1 MKIGYKIFLGI
12 LTVSMAAF
20 GISSAILIADAHQN
34 NLNVEMERSRNEFGI
49 MESSL
54 QSAME
59 EAMTAGTSN
68 TTVVAR
74 YSEYYSGRKIYFA
87 LAQEQEILY
96 DGVQEEADLDY
107 SDMLEV
113 KADEYAI
120 HVQKSGSDRYIVL
133 ATGMENGN
141 VLFYIRDISGIY
153 SSQQGMIV
161 KVVLLGVTMIFVL
174 ALVSWLIANIIT
186 KPLSQLSISVRK
198 MEAGDFDISL
208 KEGGDELG
216 ELARSF
222 MQMAQTVRS
231 REQGLEES
239 VCARQTFIDDMS
251 HEMNTPL
258 TAIQGY
264 AQILETG
271 NLSEEQRQ
279 HSLSCIQK
287 ETRRIRQMHDRLRT
301 LSLLGGSETEM
312 ENLDLKQILEEVR
325 EELGGMLNDKKIRFY
340 LVSDPDSVRMLADG
354 TLMHLLFSNLIRN
367 AIHYSNENTEI
378 SCAVKAD
385 GKEIRVE
392 VSDQGIG
399 IPEDKTEQVFEPFYR
414 IDKSRSRKT
423 GGSGLGLAICKRI
436 VELHNGSISI
446 HSVPGAGTTVRVS
459 FPEN

>member
-1 MKIGYKIFLGI
+1 M
-12 LTVSMAAF
+12 
-20 GISSAILIADAHQN
+20 
-34 NLNVEMERSRNEFGI
+34 
-49 MESSL
+49 
-54 QSAME
+54 
-59 EAMTAGTSN
+59 
-68 TTVVAR
+68 
-74 YSEYYSGRKIYFA
+74 
-87 LAQEQEILY
+87 
-96 DGVQEEADLDY
+96 
-107 SDMLEV
+107 
-113 KADEYAI
+113 
-120 HVQKSGSDRYIVL
+120 
-133 ATGMENGN
+133 
-141 VLFYIRDISGIY
+141 
-153 SSQQGMIV
+153 